1 MHHLPSVV
9 ASREFQKMYIVAIGW
24 MYVVVLMAATE
35 HSFAAGLATFLFYG
49 LLPCSV
55 LMYLLGTKSRR
66 ARKRAM
72 EEAEQSSPSDLPA
85 GSSAGSGDENTSAHR

>member
-1 MHHLPSVV
+1 
-9 ASREFQKMYIVAIGW
+9 MYIVAIGW

-72 EEAEQSSPSDLPA
+72 EEAGQGLPSAPQLGPA
-85 GSSAGSGDENTSAHR
+85 VDPVDEKTSVGH